1 MRRLALAVVLLA
13 APSAFA
19 QAGPSF
25 DCAKASNV
33 IERAICKDPEL
44 AKADREM
51 AAAYTSLSDRLSGPA
66 KEHLAK
72 DQVRWIV
79 DRNQGCGRDKDEI
92 EDCLKRRY
100 ATRLDNFKA
109 FAEGI
114 YPFVG
119 TQSIYKNGTVGKV
132 SYAIDI
138 RYPQFEGTTA
148 DFGTVNRVFAD
159 DARKSA
165 NEATPK
171 ADSGVGDRPLPWSYE
186 QGFALYRP
194 GPDAVTVAVDY
205 YGFSG
210 GAHGYGATLCV
221 LIDLGTGKSV
231 GPQGVFAAGDQWLK
245 ELVRLVGADLKKQFV
260 EKPGFDDALE
270 PANLTKLLRD
280 ASRYCYRR
288 GKLELIF
295 NAYEVGP
302 YASGPYQVEIPY
314 DRLKS
319 LLRAN
324 GPVGR

>member
-1 MRRLALAVVLLA
+1 VRRLATAAVLLA

-25 DCAKASNV
+25 DCAKASSV

-51 AAAYTSLSDRLSGPA
+51 AAAYTSLSDRLRGPA

-79 DRNQGCGRDKDEI
+79 DRNQGCGRDKDGI

-100 ATRLDNFKA
+100 ATRLDNLKA
-109 FAEGI
+109 AAEGI

-119 TQSIYKNGTVGKV
+119 TQSIYKTGTVGKV

-148 DFGTVNRVFAD
+148 DFAAVNRTFAD

-171 ADSGVGDRPLPWSYE
+171 AGSDVGDSPLPWSYE

-221 LIDLGTGKSV
+221 LIDLRTGKSI
-231 GPQGVFAAGDQWLK
+231 GPEGVFAAGDRWLT

-270 PANLTKLLRD
+270 PANLTKQLRD
-280 ASRYCYRR
+280 AGRYCYRR
-288 GKLELIF
+288 GTLEVIF
-295 NAYEVGP
+295 NAYDVGP

-314 DRLKS
+314 DRLKP